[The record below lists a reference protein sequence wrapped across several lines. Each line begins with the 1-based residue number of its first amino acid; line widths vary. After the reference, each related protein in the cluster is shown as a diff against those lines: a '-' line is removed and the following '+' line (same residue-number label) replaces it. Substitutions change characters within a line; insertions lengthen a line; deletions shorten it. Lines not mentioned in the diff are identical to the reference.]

1 MSFEN
6 IPIIKNN
13 IDYDDL
19 LNKMNLV
26 YQNGQ
31 LYRASQNIAQDK
43 HSVETV
49 NTNLKNIDKRGI
61 YNKYFNTVE
70 VEKPKTK
77 IEYYEFSPQET
88 SLLTK
93 IDSFPKIIAYPLF
106 ITKFFISLSVKVF
119 NLNLIKLCLCSGK
132 Y

>member
-70 VEKPKTK
+70 VEKPKTRE
-77 IEYYEFSPQET
+77 EY
-88 SLLTK
+88 
-93 IDSFPKIIAYPLF
+93 IAMINEQRKEKYKSMLRQIQNRKLILPGNSEYIKSNLKADN
-106 ITKFFISLSVKVF
+106 TFFKLK
-119 NLNLIKLCLCSGK
+119 LNR
-132 Y
+132 